1 MAKLIK
7 HKHQVYKRYNNVRH
21 PAYIRIA
28 KEVKMEVKKSK
39 VNFEQKLAEKIKDDK
54 KSFLPL

>member
-1 MAKLIK
+1 M
-7 HKHQVYKRYNNVRH
+7 YKKYKNIRYL
-21 PAYIRIA
+21 AYIRIA
-28 KEVKMEVKKSK
+28 KEVTVEVKKSK